1 MDCPREDTICPKR
14 LGDCANSLDMYPV
27 HCWGE
32 LAAYNGSVIAAR
44 TNGELGSGC
53 DMEEAN
59 FLALNLVHGIVTGMA
74 S

>member
-1 MDCPREDTICPKR
+1 
-14 LGDCANSLDMYPV
+14 MYPV